1 MSVFTGAVHSGWGE
15 IFLPFDEVL
24 QKKGQARLILVENG
38 RESDGMGDWHSRP
51 AGQVIKEL
59 GSGPQGLSDREAA
72 RRLEKAG
79 PNLLTQ
85 PDPPSLIARI
95 LGQLKDPMI
104 LVLLAAA
111 VLSLAASGGEDWLDG
126 VIILIIVVVNGIIS
140 ITQED
145 HAQQALE
152 ELRRMSS
159 PTALTLREG
168 ERKRVAAS
176 ALVPGDVILL
186 EAGDQV
192 PADARILECSRLQ
205 ADESALTGE
214 SVPVE
219 KEAREVL
226 APDTPLGDRINML
239 ISGTLVTAGRG
250 TALVVATGMDTQM
263 GQIAGLILE
272 SGEGDTPLQRRMAE
286 ISKSLSF
293 LCLSV
298 CAVMFGV
305 GLFQGK
311 GLLDMFLTAVS
322 LAVAAI
328 PEGLPAIVTIVL
340 ALGVQR
346 LAAGHA
352 IVKKLP
358 AVETLGCA
366 GVICSDKTGTL
377 TQNRMTV
384 QQVWLTPGARRRE
397 VMLAGCLCSDA
408 RLEWKAGAPTA
419 SGDPTEGA
427 LVVAAAQDGV
437 DQRRELEQQPRVA
450 DIPFDSNR
458 KLMSTVHSQEGGG
471 WVVFVK
477 GAPDVLLGRC
487 TSTPK
492 GPISPSDR
500 ARALAANEEM
510 AGKALRVIAVAKRE
524 LRSFSPNPEPRMVE
538 SGLTFLGLFGLMDP
552 PRPEVRAAVAK
563 CHLAGVRPVMITG
576 DHRITALAVAQ
587 ELDIARAGDWTV
599 TGAELDFM
607 PQEMLENDIEKFAVF
622 ARVSPEHKMRIV
634 QAWQKRGRVVAMTG
648 DGVNDAPALK
658 AADIGCAMGKTGTDV
673 AKGAADMIL
682 TDDNFSTIVTAIEE
696 GRGIYSNIRKAIH
709 YLLSCNIGEIVTIFA
724 ATLMGFGQ
732 MPLVPV
738 QLLWLNLVTDSL
750 PALALGVE
758 PVEEGVMEE
767 APRDASAGL
776 FDKKFS
782 LRLVWQGL
790 MVGGLTLAAYFLGF
804 TRLAEAG
811 MEGATANTMAFATL
825 TLCQLFHAF
834 NVRSENRSLFAQG
847 VFSNPAMNRAFL
859 AGLAMQLSV
868 LLVPPLQG
876 VFSVIPMNVPQWCT
890 VLALAMAPIPICET
904 AKSSARRTEPQPA
917 AQTAV
922 K

>member
-1 MSVFTGAVHSGWGE
+1 
-15 IFLPFDEVL
+15 
-24 QKKGQARLILVENG
+24 
-38 RESDGMGDWHSRP
+38 MGDWHSRP
-51 AGQVIKEL
+51 TAQVMKEVN
-59 GSGPQGLSDREAA
+59 GRSQGLTEREAA
-72 RRLEKAG
+72 RRLEKYG
-79 PNLLTQ
+79 PNQLAQ
-85 PDPPSLIARI
+85 PEPPSLLIRVLA
-95 LGQLKDPMI
+95 QLKDPMI

-111 VLSLAASGGEDWLDG
+111 AVSLAASGGEDWLDG
-126 VIILIIVVVNGIIS
+126 AIILVIVVVNGVIS

-159 PTALTLREG
+159 PRANVLREG
-168 ERKRVAAS
+168 HPHRVAAS
-176 ALVPGDVILL
+176 SLVPGDVILL
-186 EAGDQV
+186 EAGDQI

-205 ADESALTGE
+205 ADESAMTGE

-219 KEAREVL
+219 KKAVDALPE
-226 APDTPLGDRINML
+226 DTPLGDRVNML
-239 ISGTLVTAGRG
+239 ISGTLITAGRG

-263 GQIAGLILE
+263 GQIAGLLLE
-272 SGEGDTPLQRRMAE
+272 GQEGTTPLQRRMGE

-298 CAVMFGV
+298 CSIMFGV

-311 GLLDMFLTAVS
+311 GILDMFLTAVS

-346 LAAGHA
+346 LANRNA

-384 QQVWLTPGARRRE
+384 QQVWLTPGARRRD
-397 VMLAGCLCSDA
+397 VMSAGCLCSDA

-427 LVVAAAQDGV
+427 LVVAAARDGV
-437 DQRRELEQQPRVA
+437 DQRWELERWPRQM
-450 DIPFDSNR
+450 DIPFDSSR
-458 KLMSTVHSQEGGG
+458 KLMTTIHTNPDGG
-471 WVVFVK
+471 WTAFVK
-477 GAPDVLLGRC
+477 GAPDVLLDRC
-487 TSTPK
+487 ARTPK
-492 GPISPSDR
+492 GPITQGDR
-500 ARALAANEEM
+500 ARILAANEEM
-510 AGKALRVIAVAKRE
+510 AGKALRVLAVARRE
-524 LRSFSPNPEPRMVE
+524 LDRLPGNPRPEEVE
-538 SGLTFLGLFGLMDP
+538 RDLTFLGLFGLMDP
-552 PRPEVRAAVAK
+552 PRPEVKAAVAK

-576 DHRITALAVAQ
+576 DHRATALAVAK
-587 ELDIARAGDWTV
+587 ELDIARPGNWTV
-599 TGAELDFM
+599 TGPELDFM
-607 PQEMLENDIEKFAVF
+607 PQELLEADIEKFAVF

-634 QAWQKRGRVVAMTG
+634 QAWQKRGKVVAMTG

-682 TDDNFSTIVTAIEE
+682 TDDNFSTIVSAIEE

-709 YLLSCNIGEIVTIFA
+709 YLLSCNIGEIFTIFT
-724 ATLMGFGQ
+724 ATLLGFGQ
-732 MPLVPV
+732 MPLAPV

-767 APRDASAGL
+767 QPRDANEGL
-776 FDKKFS
+776 FNKSFS
-782 LRLVWQGL
+782 FRLAWQGL
-790 MVGGLTLAAYFLGF
+790 MVGGLTLAAYFLGL
-804 TRLAEAG
+804 TRLGAPG
-811 MEGATANTMAFATL
+811 MEGAAANTMAFATL
-825 TLCQLFHAF
+825 TLCQLFHAY
-834 NVRSENRSLFAQG
+834 NVRSEDRSLFSQG
-847 VFSNPAMNRAFL
+847 VLSNPAMNRAFL
-859 AGLAMQLSV
+859 SGLVMQLAV

-876 VFSVIPMNVPQWCT
+876 VFSVAPMTPAQWCT
-890 VLALAMAPIPICET
+890 VLALAAAPVPICET
-904 AKSSARRTEPQPA
+904 AKAFRRNRAGEPA
-917 AQTAV
+917 VEEAAV

>member
-1 MSVFTGAVHSGWGE
+1 
-15 IFLPFDEVL
+15 
-24 QKKGQARLILVENG
+24 
-38 RESDGMGDWHSRP
+38 MGDWHSRQLE
-51 AGQVIKEL
+51 QVMKDLE
-59 GSGPQGLSDREAA
+59 SRSQGLTNREAA
-72 RRLEKAG
+72 QRLEKYG
-79 PNLLTQ
+79 PNQLAR
-85 PDPPSLIARI
+85 PKPPSLFTRI

-111 VLSLAASGGEDWLDG
+111 GLSLAASGGEDWLDG
-126 VIILIIVVVNGIIS
+126 AIILIIVVVNGVIS

-152 ELRRMSS
+152 ELQRMSS
-159 PTALTLREG
+159 PQALVLREG
-168 ERKRVAAS
+168 TPRRIAAS
-176 ALVPGDVILL
+176 SLVPGDVILL

-205 ADESALTGE
+205 ADESAVTGE

-219 KEAREVL
+219 KRAVGPL
-226 APDTPLGDRINML
+226 PAGTPLGDQVNML
-239 ISGTLVTAGRG
+239 ISGTLITAGRG
-250 TALVVATGMDTQM
+250 SALVVATGMDTQM
-263 GQIAGLILE
+263 GQIAGLLLE
-272 SGEGDTPLQRRMAE
+272 SDPGNTPLQTRMAE

-293 LCLSV
+293 LCLGV

-346 LAAGHA
+346 LAGGHA

-384 QQVWLTPGARRRE
+384 QQVWLAPGTRRRDA
-397 VMLAGCLCSDA
+397 MQAGCLCSDA
-408 RLEWKAGAPTA
+408 KLMWKAGAPTA

-427 LVVAAAQDGV
+427 LVMAAARDGV
-437 DQRRELEQQPRVA
+437 DQNRELEHLPREA
-450 DIPFDSNR
+450 DIPFDSTR
-458 KLMSTVHSQEGGG
+458 KLMTTIHKTEAGG
-471 WVVFVK
+471 WIAFVK
-477 GAPDVLLGRC
+477 GAPDVLLERC
-487 TSTPK
+487 VATPR
-492 GPISPSDR
+492 GPMSQSDR
-500 ARALAANEEM
+500 ARIAAANEEM
-510 AGKALRVIAVAKRE
+510 AGKALRVIAAARLE
-524 LRSFSPNPEPRMVE
+524 LDRLPPNPEPDQIER
-538 SGLTFLGLFGLMDP
+538 GLTFLGLFGLMDP

-576 DHRITALAVAQ
+576 DHRATALAVAK
-587 ELDIARAGDWTV
+587 ELDIARPGDWTA

-607 PQEMLENDIEKFAVF
+607 PQEMLEANIEKFAVF

-634 QAWQKRGRVVAMTG
+634 QAWQKRGRVAAMTG

-658 AADIGCAMGKTGTDV
+658 AADIGCAMGVVGTDV

-682 TDDNFSTIVTAIEE
+682 TDDNFSTIVSAIEE

-709 YLLSCNIGEIVTIFA
+709 YLLSCNIGEIFTIFA
-724 ATLMGFGQ
+724 ATVLGFGQ

-758 PVEEGVMEE
+758 PVEAGVMEE
-767 APRDASAGL
+767 PPRDTHAGL
-776 FDKKFS
+776 FDKTFS
-782 LRLVWQGL
+782 LRLAWQGL
-790 MVGGLTLAAYFLGF
+790 MVGGLTLTAYFLGF
-804 TRLAEAG
+804 IRLASPG
-811 MEGATANTMAFATL
+811 MEAAVANTMAFATL

-834 NVRSENRSLFAQG
+834 NVRSEDKSLFTQG
-847 VFSNPAMNRAFL
+847 VLSNPAMNRAFL

-868 LLVPPLQG
+868 LLLPPLQG
-876 VFSVIPMNVPQWCT
+876 VFSVTPMNAPQWFT
-890 VLALAMAPIPICET
+890 VLALAMAPIPICEW
-904 AKSSARRTEPQPA
+904 AKAAGRGSKAAEAKEPA
-917 AQTAV
+917 I

>member
-1 MSVFTGAVHSGWGE
+1 
-15 IFLPFDEVL
+15 
-24 QKKGQARLILVENG
+24 
-38 RESDGMGDWHSRP
+38 MGDWHSRS
-51 AGQVIKEL
+51 AAQVMNEVN
-59 GSGPQGLSDREAA
+59 SRSQGLTEREAA
-72 RRLEKAG
+72 QRLGTYG
-79 PNLLTQ
+79 PNQLAQ
-85 PDPPSLIARI
+85 PQPPSLLIRI

-111 VLSLAASGGEDWLDG
+111 ALSLLASGGEDWLDG
-126 VIILIIVVVNGIIS
+126 VIILVIVVVNGIIS

-159 PTALTLREG
+159 PQASVLREG
-168 ERKRVAAS
+168 VPHRVAAS

-205 ADESALTGE
+205 ADESAMTGE

-219 KEAREVL
+219 KQAVDRL
-226 APDTPLGDRINML
+226 PADTALGDRSNML
-239 ISGTLVTAGRG
+239 ISGTLITAGRG
-250 TALVVATGMDTQM
+250 TAVVVATGMETQM
-263 GQIAGLILE
+263 GQIAGLLLE
-272 SGEGDTPLQRRMAE
+272 SGEGDTPLQKRMGE
-286 ISKSLSF
+286 ISRSLSF

-346 LAAGHA
+346 LADRNA

-384 QQVWLTPGARRRE
+384 QQVWLTPGARRRDA
-397 VMLAGCLCSDA
+397 MLAGALCSDA
-408 RLEWKAGAPTA
+408 RLAWKAGAPTA

-427 LVVAAAQDGV
+427 LVVAAARDGV
-437 DQRRELEQQPRVA
+437 DQARELEHWPRVG
-450 DIPFDSNR
+450 DIPFDSSR
-458 KLMSTVHSQEGGG
+458 KLMTTIHIDPEGG
-471 WVVFVK
+471 WVALVK
-477 GAPDVLLGRC
+477 GAPDVLLDRC
-487 TSTPK
+487 VSTPK
-492 GPISPSDR
+492 GPMTPQDR

-510 AGKALRVIAVAKRE
+510 AGKALRVIAVARKK
-524 LRSFSPNPEPRMVE
+524 LRSLPQELEPRMVE

-552 PRPEVRAAVAK
+552 PRPEVKAAVAK

-576 DHRITALAVAQ
+576 DHRATAIAVAK
-587 ELDIARAGDWTV
+587 ELRIAQPGDWSV

-607 PQEMLENDIEKFAVF
+607 PQDLLEQDIEKFAVF

-634 QAWQKRGRVVAMTG
+634 QAWQKRGQVVAMTG

-682 TDDNFSTIVTAIEE
+682 TDDNFSTIVAAIEE

-709 YLLSCNIGEIVTIFA
+709 YLLSCNIGEIFTIFA
-724 ATLMGFGQ
+724 ATLLGFGQ

-767 APRDASAGL
+767 EPRSASAGL

-782 LRLVWQGL
+782 LRLAWQGL

-804 TRLAEAG
+804 TRLAAPG
-811 MEGATANTMAFATL
+811 MEGAAANTMAFATL

-834 NVRSENRSLFAQG
+834 NVRSEDRSLFDQG
-847 VFSNPAMNRAFL
+847 MLSNPAMNRAFL

-868 LLVPPLQG
+868 LLIPPLQG
-876 VFSVIPMNVPQWCT
+876 VFSVTPMTPAQWCT
-890 VLALAMAPIPICET
+890 VLALAAAPVPICEW
-904 AKSSARRTEPQPA
+904 AKAAGRRRAEEPEKRPA
-917 AQTAV
+917 I